1 MRNPVVWLMAA
12 IAILALPPAAGAE
25 DSARYT
31 MSPVEGGMLRLDS
44 QTGAVSICRQQEGGD
59 WSCAA
64 VPDSQLALQREIDE
78 LEAEN
83 ASLRAELEKIKSAGG
98 GEQGTATDKKQDRL
112 PRGSERHLPSDETI
126 DELMTV
132 LEKMVRRF
140 QDMIDSLKEQ
150 PPESRP
156 GEKHL

>member
-1 MRNPVVWLMAA
+1 MRNRVLWLMAT
-12 IAILALPPAAGAE
+12 IVVLALLPAAAAE
-25 DSARYT
+25 ESGRYT
-31 MSPVEGGMLRLDS
+31 MSPVEGGMLRLDA
-44 QTGAVSICRQQEGGD
+44 QTGAVSICREQGEGG

-64 VPDSQLALQREIDE
+64 VPDSHLALQRKIDE
-78 LEAEN
+78 LKAEN
-83 ASLRAELEKIKSAGG
+83 ASLRAELEKMKSGAG

-112 PRGSERHLPSDETI
+112 SPGSERRLPSDETI

-140 QDMIDSLKEQ
+140 QDMIDSLKER
-150 PPESRP
+150 PPESQP